1 MNFANYFLIKFI
13 SVPWFVLVGMNDVNA
28 LNMDGKLICQEI
40 ILLCD
45 EVPWPDSIGADV
57 EGNPFIIELEVAG
70 GPT

>member
-1 MNFANYFLIKFI
+1 
-13 SVPWFVLVGMNDVNA
+13 MNDVNA